1 MSGIIWHQL
10 PKDLIKVICE
20 FAKDNPQPTALSVFL
35 ANSDKINWGSLS
47 RNPMSFSSNDAL
59 AVWHRQ
65 TCPNVDDPMA
75 SVNIVRVNWDLLSNI
90 IRQEERQIKP
100 VQTKHDALLMRL
112 ALLMQIKF

>member
-47 RNPMSFSSNDAL
+47 RNL
-59 AVWHRQ
+59 ANIPLD
-65 TCPNVDDPMA
+65 TPNVTHWQTRPN
-75 SVNIVRVNWDLLSNI
+75 VNELVISNANISSINWDLLSRG
-90 IRQEERQIKP
+90 IRQEERQIEP

>member
-47 RNPMSFSSNDAL
+47 KNL
-59 AVWHRQ
+59 ANIPLDTFNVAHWQ
-65 TCPNVDDPMA
+65 TRPNVNELITSNA
-75 SVNIVRVNWDLLSNI
+75 NINRINWDLLSNN
-90 IRQEERQIKP
+90 IRQEKGHEP

>member
-20 FAKDNPQPTALSVFL
+20 FAKDNPQPTALSFFL

-47 RNPMSFSSNDAL
+47 RNL
-59 AVWHRQ
+59 ANISLDTPNVTHWQ
-65 TCPNVDDPMA
+65 TCPNVDDPVA
-75 SVNIVRVNWDLLSNI
+75 SVNIVRVNWDLLSRG
-90 IRQEERQIKP
+90 IRQEERQIEP

>member
-20 FAKDNPQPTALSVFL
+20 FAKDNPQPTALSFFL

-47 RNPMSFSSNDAL
+47 RNPANIPLDTFNVAH
-59 AVWHRQ
+59 WHTR
-65 TCPNVDDPMA
+65 PNVNELITSSA
-75 SVNIVRVNWDLLSNI
+75 NISRINWDLLSNN